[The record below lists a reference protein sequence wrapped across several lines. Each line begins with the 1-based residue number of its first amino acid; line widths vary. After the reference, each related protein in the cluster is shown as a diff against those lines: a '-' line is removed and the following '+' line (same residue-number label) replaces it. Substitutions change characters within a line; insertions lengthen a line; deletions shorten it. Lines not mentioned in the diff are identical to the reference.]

1 MPDGKNGLSSINNIF
16 KEIYATR
23 IQEMFDYPHTKIR
36 YDEKEYPNTS
46 IFKKLHPNAIEC
58 DNKLRVVKVVE
69 DGSWLEPRSGSAAAL
84 SQSQLL
90 AAGRRMGKSQFIGAP
105 QMIMSPSQ
113 HKALMELVDETS
125 EES

>member
-1 MPDGKNGLSSINNIF
+1 MPDGKNGLSSLNGSF
-16 KEIYATR
+16 KEIYAEK
-23 IQEMFDYPHTKIR
+23 IKGLIPYPHSRIR
-36 YDEKEYPNTS
+36 YEEKEYPNTS

-69 DGSWLEPRSGSAAAL
+69 DDWLQPRSGSAAAL

-90 AAGRRMGKSQFIGAP
+90 AAGRRMGKTQFIGAP
-105 QMIMSPSQ
+105 QIFMSPSQ